1 MTDDPRSDVV
11 NRQYE
16 KWMYPEPVHDISKW
30 LETHYEVG
38 DPSHA
43 HRIFWPDREY
53 RPDSDILI
61 AGCGTN
67 QAAVI
72 AYTNPA
78 AKVVG
83 VDISQASLNHQQYL
97 KDKHDLKNLDL
108 RLLPIEELP
117 TLGLTFDLVMSI
129 GVIHHMA
136 DPLTGMK
143 ALAACVRPDG
153 AILASLYTKH
163 GRAGVYLLQSVF
175 RDLGLGQDEA
185 SLRMVKDTLSLL
197 PDDHPLHGY
206 MPAAND
212 LHYDAGI
219 VDTFLHG
226 RDQSYTVEDC
236 LDLVASAGLAF
247 QGWLY
252 NAPYYPHELLNPGS
266 RFLAA
271 VDALPDAKKW
281 SVMDRIHLMKV
292 THSFLACRPERP
304 KTSFTIDFS
313 TLDALDYVPMMRAR
327 CGISGTE
334 IIRPYWRMPLTK
346 DQAAYVQ
353 CVDGHRTIREIAA
366 CVAGNSE
373 SHSSRAKL
381 ERTGRKLF
389 ESLWRLDFVAIAM
402 TPDSGQGDA

>member
-16 KWMYPEPVHDISKW
+16 KWMYPEPIQDIEEW
-30 LETHYEVG
+30 LTTNYEVC
-38 DPSHA
+38 DPTHA

-53 RPDSDILI
+53 RPDMDILI

-72 AYTNPA
+72 AYNNPA

-83 VDISQASLNHQQYL
+83 VDISQASLSHQLYL
-97 KDKHDLKNLDL
+97 KDKHDLNNLDL

-117 TLGLTFDLVMSI
+117 TLGLDFDLVMSI
-129 GVIHHMA
+129 GVLHHMA

-153 AILASLYTKH
+153 VIAASLYTKY

-185 SLRMVKDTLSLL
+185 SLRMVKETLSVL
-197 PDDHPLHGY
+197 PADHPVQSYLPS
-206 MPAAND
+206 MND
-212 LHYDAGI
+212 LHYDAGM

-236 LDLVASAGLAF
+236 LDLVASAGLVF
-247 QGWLY
+247 QGLLY
-252 NAPYYPHELLNPGS
+252 KAPYYPHELLRPGS
-266 RFLAA
+266 EFLAA
-271 VDALPDAKKW
+271 VNALPDAKMW
-281 SVMDRIHLMKV
+281 SVMDRIQLMKV
-292 THSFLACRPERP
+292 AHGFLACRPERP
-304 KTSFTIDFS
+304 KTSYTIDFS
-313 TLDALDYVPMMRAR
+313 TVDSLDYVPMWRIK

-334 IIRPYWRMPLTK
+334 IIRRNWRLSLNA
-346 DQAAYVQ
+346 DQLAYVQ

-366 CVAGNSE
+366 CVAKSGE
-373 SHSSRAKL
+373 LSHSSRAKL
-381 ERTGRKLF
+381 ERFGRKLF
-389 ESLWRLDFVAIAM
+389 ESLWRLDFVAIALR
-402 TPDSGQGDA
+402 PG